1 MKEQIDQVLKS
12 KITDVE
18 LVLAQL
24 LRIYE
29 EKIKT
34 SNLNWLEKFMT
45 ILKARQ
51 KNIYIQRV
59 LDDSGQKACN
69 HE

>member
-59 LDDSGQKACN
+59 LDDSGQKACT